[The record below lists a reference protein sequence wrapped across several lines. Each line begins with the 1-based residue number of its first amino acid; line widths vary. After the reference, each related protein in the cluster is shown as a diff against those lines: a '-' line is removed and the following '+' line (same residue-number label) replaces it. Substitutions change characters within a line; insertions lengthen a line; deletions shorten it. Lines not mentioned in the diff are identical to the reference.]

1 MTAPELV
8 LTPHEM
14 KQADRETIESGISGI
29 ELMQRAGNAVAD
41 AAEKL
46 ASPGGR
52 IVVAAGPGQNG
63 GDGFIA
69 AAVLAERGYQVQ
81 TG

>member
-1 MTAPELV
+1 
-8 LTPHEM
+8 M
-14 KQADRETIESGISGI
+14 KQADRETIESGIPGI
-29 ELMQRAGNAVAD
+29 ELMRRAGHAVAD

-46 ASPGGR
+46 ASPGAR

-69 AAVLAERGYQVQ
+69 AGRFLPRGA
-81 TG
+81 TR